1 VNSEVTLTHVHNV
14 GLNLKHT
21 ATADDKPIILTLQT
35 GETDMAAND
44 VIGKIAFQA
53 PDEGTG
59 TDAVLVAAAIQA
71 RAEGDFSSSS
81 NATSID
87 FMTGASEAA
96 ATKMTLNSAGLL
108 GIGIAPAARL
118 HIKQAGNSTTNGI
131 RVERSDTTAHS
142 VMYMGGDD
150 DLYIQNQANG
160 DINWYTNASAAM
172 TLKAD
177 GKLGI
182 GTASPSQKLTVN
194 GAASRIYLTGNSED
208 IDMDGSANGHLSL
221 DGSGYAFGIALNAT
235 GANLYTNSA
244 SRAVIFG
251 TDETERMRIDGSG
264 NMHLANGG
272 SGVANGY
279 LFNATGFLQHARPSG
294 AAQSMTGFYNG
305 GSIVGEIRTSTT
317 ATAYLT
323 SSDYRLKEEVVL
335 MTNALA
341 KVAQLKPCTYKWK
354 SNGEAAQGFIAH
366 ELQEVVPEAVAGVKD
381 ELDEDGKPKYQ
392 GVDTSFLVA
401 TLTAAIQEQ
410 QATIEA
416 LTARITTLEG

>member
-1 VNSEVTLTHVHNV
+1 M
-14 GLNLKHT
+14 NLKHT

-44 VIGKIAFQA
+44 VMGAIAFQA

-118 HIKQAGNSTTNGI
+118 HIKQAANGTANGI
-131 RVERSDTTAHS
+131 RFERSDSTAHS

-160 DINWYTNASAAM
+160 DINWYTNTAAAM

-182 GTASPSQKLTVN
+182 GTTGPSQKLTVN

-392 GVDTSFLVA
+392 GVDPSFLVA

-416 LTARITTLEG
+416 LTTRITALEG

>member
-1 VNSEVTLTHVHNV
+1 MAFSAATTTTLASTTITASGIVKTDDTTAATSTTDGSLQTDGGLSVVLDAVIGDDLIMLSDAAAIHFGANSEITATHVHNV

-44 VIGKIAFQA
+44 VMGKIAFQA

-118 HIKQAGNSTTNGI
+118 HIKQAANGTANGI
-131 RVERSDTTAHS
+131 RFERSDSTAHS

-172 TLKAD
+172 TLKAGGNLSVTGGINSTVAANVPVLSTAGGARLD
-177 GKLGI
+177 IAQSSNALLLTGVGYYLVAISEVLQTGNNGLYILGNASVTMAAGI
-182 GTASPSQKLTVN
+182 GFVATTTSPSNGQISIADATV
-194 GAASRIYLTGNSED
+194 
-208 IDMDGSANGHLSL
+208 DGVRGYRVYIGH
-221 DGSGYAFGIALNAT
+221 
-235 GANLYTNSA
+235 TN
-244 SRAVIFG
+244 
-251 TDETERMRIDGSG
+251 
-264 NMHLANGG
+264 
-272 SGVANGY
+272 
-279 LFNATGFLQHARPSG
+279 
-294 AAQSMTGFYNG
+294 
-305 GSIVGEIRTSTT
+305 T
-317 ATAYLT
+317 ATYGIKANIF
-323 SSDYRLKEEVVL
+323 RL
-335 MTNALA
+335 
-341 KVAQLKPCTYKWK
+341 
-354 SNGEAAQGFIAH
+354 H
-366 ELQEVVPEAVAGVKD
+366 
-381 ELDEDGKPKYQ
+381 
-392 GVDTSFLVA
+392 
-401 TLTAAIQEQ
+401 
-410 QATIEA
+410 
-416 LTARITTLEG
+416 